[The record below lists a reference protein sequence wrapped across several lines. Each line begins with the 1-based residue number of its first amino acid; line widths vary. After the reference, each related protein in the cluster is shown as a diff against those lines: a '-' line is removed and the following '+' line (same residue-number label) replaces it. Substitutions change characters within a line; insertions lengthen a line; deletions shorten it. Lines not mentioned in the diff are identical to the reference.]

1 MLGRPS
7 ESVNK
12 RAENVLRMR
21 YGLKRAVGS
30 EQWVVVSDRRG
41 WDCRA
46 GGSVLKCFHA
56 RSHQTLDFR
65 GTVGI
70 AAADSF
76 GGRIDGTAAAGG
88 AIETSGS
95 QPGGGGCAHSA
106 GRPAGT
112 HHRAS

>member
-21 YGLKRAVGS
+21 YVASRVPVADSVVRALYGV
-30 EQWVVVSDRRG
+30 Q
-41 WDCRA
+41 DCRA
-46 GGSVLKCFHA
+46 GSSVLKCSHA
-56 RSHQTLDFR
+56 RSHQTRDFR

-88 AIETSGS
+88 VCEASGS
-95 QPGGGGCAHSA
+95 QPGGGGCAHRA
-106 GRPAGT
+106 G
-112 HHRAS
+112 